1 MNVGLYF
8 DLRDPPA
15 WRQGWSR
22 TYGFALE
29 MCEEAEHLGAH
40 SIWLSEHHLFE
51 DGYLPQPLTFAAAVA
66 ARTNLVRI
74 GTAIVVAPFRHP
86 VHLAEEAAIVDAISG
101 GRLDLGLGAGYRA
114 PEFALFGADPASRY
128 RQTEAL
134 VRDLRRIWAEGAV
147 TPPPLQSPLP
157 VWLGYN
163 GPSGARRAGRLGER
177 LLSANPAL
185 AAPYRQGL
193 AEAGH
198 PLTSARMAGHLP
210 AYVTDDP
217 DADWP
222 VVARHHAYQ
231 WDSYSRYHAEGTDRA
246 APRPIDPERSRERG
260 LTSGPGDLLYATPD
274 DAAPQI
280 AAYLSGSPV
289 ETVFLWASLAG
300 MPQEMVARNIR
311 TICTRLAPL
320 LAGCK

>member
-114 PEFALFGADPASRY
+114 PEFALFGADPATSRY

-163 GPSGARRAGRLGER
+163 GPSGHVAPGAWAR
-177 LLSANPAL
+177 
-185 AAPYRQGL
+185 
-193 AEAGH
+193 
-198 PLTSARMAGHLP
+198 
-210 AYVTDDP
+210 DC
-217 DADWP
+217 
-222 VVARHHAYQ
+222 
-231 WDSYSRYHAEGTDRA
+231 SRPIRPWRPRTGKAW
-246 APRPIDPERSRERG
+246 PRPAIRLPQPAWR
-260 LTSGPGDLLYATPD
+260 ATC
-274 DAAPQI
+274 
-280 AAYLSGSPV
+280 
-289 ETVFLWASLAG
+289 
-300 MPQEMVARNIR
+300 RR
-311 TICTRLAPL
+311 T
-320 LAGCK
+320 